1 MEQELKIG
9 FLFFLFCLIW
19 SQLNFASE
27 PAHDFTYTGQQID
40 TVLLSNVLQETRYR
54 TETYETTCHRQVPY
68 QDTECG
74 NETRYRQECTTI
86 PGHEDCHNVT
96 DRECNNVTRYR
107 NECHREPGREVCHHE
122 PGREVCTNRP
132 DREEC
137 SIVNGRRIC
146 RRVPGGRECHTVG
159 GGRQCHTEP
168 GREVCRSVPYTDQE
182 CRNITRRECNWVPA
196 RQDCRQIAY
205 QEYVCHTVTRY
216 RTESYACTQ
225 TREIPYT
232 VTLKTYQAE
241 VDFNFV
247 PVDQNLQTQF
257 KISLDTAGKL
267 NLLAQDASTPSVFVQ
282 IIKHIS
288 QTEVNNLVTIKALYD
303 VRFINT
309 NEYTGIFEG
318 NFELH
323 SFDQDEMT
331 FRIGEMNH
339 PDKTIITLTF
349 KQDEHTWIDRI
360 LEEEDFQATPSEN
373 STLLKIDLANLNIPK
388 FWGTFTFNLKV
399 QVELPEGIEATDDQV
414 LTKEQAF
421 TKVIAPPYEILHR
434 TVHIANLKKLAK
446 KSWLSDNTAY
456 KKKIRKKT
464 IELFKT
470 AGIEVEVNLDSIT
483 LPKDDQPASLLL
495 IFKTEFSNEQIIEI
509 FTRQEIDASI

>member
-1 MEQELKIG
+1 M
-9 FLFFLFCLIW
+9 
-19 SQLNFASE
+19 
-27 PAHDFTYTGQQID
+27 
-40 TVLLSNVLQETRYR
+40 
-54 TETYETTCHRQVPY
+54 
-68 QDTECG
+68 
-74 NETRYRQECTTI
+74 
-86 PGHEDCHNVT
+86 
-96 DRECNNVTRYR
+96 
-107 NECHREPGREVCHHE
+107 
-122 PGREVCTNRP
+122 
-132 DREEC
+132 
-137 SIVNGRRIC
+137 
-146 RRVPGGRECHTVG
+146 
-159 GGRQCHTEP
+159 
-168 GREVCRSVPYTDQE
+168 
-182 CRNITRRECNWVPA
+182 
-196 RQDCRQIAY
+196 
-205 QEYVCHTVTRY
+205 
-216 RTESYACTQ
+216 
-225 TREIPYT
+225 
-232 VTLKTYQAE
+232 
-241 VDFNFV
+241 
-247 PVDQNLQTQF
+247 
-257 KISLDTAGKL
+257 
-267 NLLAQDASTPSVFVQ
+267 FVQ